1 MGVARGV
8 VIAACLAS
16 GGCFPRESQTI
27 GAIDPMSS
35 IPAIQKAAESR
46 NQNAVPA
53 LVAQLNNDDP
63 AIRFYAFGALERI
76 TGQTFDYRYFDDVD
90 ERRPAIE
97 RWQRWLKQ
105 RKT

>member
-8 VIAACLAS
+8 VIATCLAA

-35 IPAIQKAAESR
+35 IPAIQRAAETK

-53 LVAQLNNDDP
+53 LVVQLNNDDP
-63 AIRFYAFGALERI
+63 AIRFYAFEALQRI
-76 TGQTFDYRYFDDVD
+76 TGQTFDYRFFDDVD
-90 ERRPAIE
+90 QRRPAIE
-97 RWQRWLKQ
+97 RWKRWLKQ

>member
-8 VIAACLAS
+8 AIAMFLAA

-35 IPAIQKAAESR
+35 IPAIQKAAETK

-53 LVAQLNNDDP
+53 LVVQLNNDDP
-63 AIRFYAFGALERI
+63 AIRFYAFEALQRI
-76 TGQTFDYRYFDDVD
+76 TGETFDYRFFDDVD
-90 ERRPAIE
+90 HRRPAIE
-97 RWQRWLKQ
+97 RWKRWLKK